1 MNLKP
6 SDKKKKEDKYYK
18 LGNKGG
24 FGDRGTWTLTTY
36 KVDGFSFY

>member
-1 MNLKP
+1 MRKLMNLKP

-24 FGDRGTWTLTTY
+24 FGDRGT
-36 KVDGFSFY
+36 